1 MGLVLN
7 DQPFDDDYSAEIIAK
22 IRALSPDFDEYV
34 VTQAYLLETTEDN
47 VSPLWL
53 RNRLI
58 CKLYE
63 TLADD
68 CGLLM
73 GADADDVAD
82 SVQLTGV
89 MLRLAAKFMPDPLS
103 EFLKARPEMAEFFR
117 EVSDEGD
124 CIGEIIKYCHDML
137 PVDDGFEM
145 LYNALEDKPGIVS
158 SDGKFRSQVLDPIF
172 AVIDA
177 QGPADY
183 LNGSNFEVV
192 TAYLNF
198 MGSRKQKIAKYA
210 KSIYSSRVAT
220 EGIELTTADPMVNA
234 VDAAM
239 NNFEKELCR
248 PAVLDS
254 MVATENNTI
263 KVGDYRSQ
271 FCTRWTHCLE
281 YYCQREHLDRVPNA
295 LQMAIMIATMYVD
308 GGETA
313 NTRVE
318 IISKF
323 EDVANILGDRY
334 GQFRELLDNA
344 LANLVMVQE
353 EIEVHND
360 NVN

>member
-1 MGLVLN
+1 MGLVLT
-7 DQPFDDDYSAEIIAK
+7 DQPFDDEYSAEVIAK

-58 CKLYE
+58 CMLYE

-73 GADADDVAD
+73 GAGPDDVAD

-89 MLRLAAKFMPDPLS
+89 MLRVAAKFMPAPLAD
-103 EFLKARPEMAEFFR
+103 FLGARPEMADFFR
-117 EVSDEGD
+117 EVSDEAD
-124 CIGEIIKYCHDML
+124 CIGELIKYCHDML

-145 LYNALEDKPGIVS
+145 LYNALEERPGIVS

-172 AVIDA
+172 EMIDA
-177 QGPADY
+177 RGPADY
-183 LNGSNFEVV
+183 LNSSNFEVV

-198 MGSRKQKIAKYA
+198 MGTRKQKIAKYA
-210 KSIYSSRVAT
+210 KSIYSSRVGM
-220 EGIELTTADPMVNA
+220 EGLDLTTVSPMVGA
-234 VDAAM
+234 VEAAM
-239 NNFEKELCR
+239 SNFEKELCR
-248 PAVLDS
+248 PNVLDS
-254 MVATENNTI
+254 LVATEDNTI
-263 KVGDYRSQ
+263 KIGDYRSQ
-271 FCTRWTHCLE
+271 YCTKWTHCLE

-295 LQMAIMIATMYVD
+295 LQMAIMVATMYVD

-323 EDVANILGDRY
+323 EEVANILGDRY
-334 GQFRELLDNA
+334 NQFRELLDNA

-353 EIEVHND
+353 EIEVHDD
-360 NVN
+360 NAN